1 MRRYHTLKSD
11 SHPQTSNHD
20 FACTIL
26 LELKEIWSRAYIPI
40 VSDKA
45 CLWRIKQLLDSWKV
59 KRCRS
64 MTTGSA

>member
-11 SHPQTSNHD
+11 SNAQTSNHD
-20 FACTIL
+20 FACIIF

-45 CLWRIKQLLDSWKV
+45 CIKRIKKLLNWWKV
-59 KRCRS
+59 KNCRS